1 MSWDGPPAKP
11 APAGRGKPGLGS
23 AKILPGSAGANMST
37 DVRVRYFEAA
47 VNLMDDDLREE
58 IHRELAP
65 CTEQEFLDE
74 YVKRHKEKFGE
85 EFKV

>member
-1 MSWDGPPAKP
+1 
-11 APAGRGKPGLGS
+11 
-23 AKILPGSAGANMST
+23 MST